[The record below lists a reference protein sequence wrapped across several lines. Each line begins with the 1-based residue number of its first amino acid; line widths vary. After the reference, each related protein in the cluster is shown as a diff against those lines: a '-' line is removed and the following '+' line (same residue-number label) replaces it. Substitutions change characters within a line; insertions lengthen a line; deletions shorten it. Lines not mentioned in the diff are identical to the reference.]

1 MFYEAIP
8 YIKNILLLF
17 LTKIITYEAKPLN
30 DDKCLYDYNISNNA
44 SIQLIDGFLYGGKN
58 EKILGHINP
67 PKESLKITVWNVNSI
82 KKVGMK
88 ECLKIVNPEII
99 FLNEPRA
106 ELKTMNAYK
115 SYIASWKGNEYN
127 QYKGDK
133 INCQVLV
140 NQNLKCNQI
149 LKDLKG
155 DLIFLELE
163 FEDQEKLF
171 LICIYVN
178 PTSKDLM

>member
-1 MFYEAIP
+1 MIH
-8 YIKNILLLF
+8 I
-17 LTKIITYEAKPLN
+17 
-30 DDKCLYDYNISNNA
+30 
-44 SIQLIDGFLYGGKN
+44 IDGYLGGQD
-58 EKILGHINP
+58 EKILGHSSP
-67 PKESLKITVWNVNSI
+67 PKESLKIISWNVNSAN
-82 KKVGMK
+82 KTGFTEWFGLEKPD
-88 ECLKIVNPEII
+88 LI
-99 FLNEPRA
+99 FLNEPRS

-163 FEDQEKLF
+163 LEDQEKLF

>member
-1 MFYEAIP
+1 
-8 YIKNILLLF
+8 
-17 LTKIITYEAKPLN
+17 
-30 DDKCLYDYNISNNA
+30 
-44 SIQLIDGFLYGGKN
+44 
-58 EKILGHINP
+58 
-67 PKESLKITVWNVNSI
+67 
-82 KKVGMK
+82 MK

-106 ELKTMNAYK
+106 ELKTMNTHK

-163 FEDQEKLF
+163 LEDQEKLF